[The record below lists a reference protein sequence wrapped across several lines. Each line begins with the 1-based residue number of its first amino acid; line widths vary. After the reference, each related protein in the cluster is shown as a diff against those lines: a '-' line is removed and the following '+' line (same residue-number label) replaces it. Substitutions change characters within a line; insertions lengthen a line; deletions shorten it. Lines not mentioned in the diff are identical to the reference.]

1 MLQVGFL
8 SAPSTLGDVLT
19 DYLQRLEKSLVFR
32 YQAISTS
39 YYTGA
44 YYVLV
49 AGRLVY
55 FGQSNVQ
62 SRLWLC
68 LVLIDYA
75 LYQVRTP
82 GGGDRRCNRL
92 SPRRFLRGKGT
103 KPNL

>member
-1 MLQVGFL
+1 MLNVASRVSECSLHVGGCTHRL
-8 SAPSTLGDVLT
+8 SPIK
-19 DYLQRLEKSLVFR
+19 LEKSLVFR

-44 YYVLV
+44 YYILV

-68 LVLIDYA
+68 LVLIVEA
-75 LYQVRTP
+75 PYQVRTP
-82 GGGDRRCNRL
+82 GGGDRRRDR
-92 SPRRFLRGKGT
+92 SVSEEVS
-103 KPNL
+103 